1 VQDAETPFCGG
12 CTPELMIAADIDAGV
27 PLEPYTQPLAPDE
40 RKENGKKEE

>member
-1 VQDAETPFCGG
+1 MPS
-12 CTPELMIAADIDAGV
+12 LMVAIDVDAGV